1 MCTVA
6 GLTRVATAPFATIP
20 SVEEPEPPPL
30 SRFALFVAAIRSV
43 LAYVIVSLY
52 VLVVAPPGMLLALL
66 FGWTDVL
73 YMLGHGGVIIA
84 TWLVGIRYRVA
95 GIENLPKKRSAL
107 FISNHQSNIDPPI
120 LYRALHPRLHFV
132 YKSELQAI
140 PILPR
145 AFNMA
150 GFIPI
155 ERRNLERAMAA
166 LDQGAAALRAGTS
179 FLMFPE
185 GTRSRTGELLPFK
198 KGGFVMA
205 INAQAPIVPV
215 AISGARAAMRKGSR
229 IIRPV
234 TVSIRVGQPVETTGL
249 SPDERDVA
257 IDEVRARIQQML
269 DQGPITDQ
277 KTEDR
282 IQKTE

>member
-1 MCTVA
+1 
-6 GLTRVATAPFATIP
+6 
-20 SVEEPEPPPL
+20 
-30 SRFALFVAAIRSV
+30 
-43 LAYVIVSLY
+43 
-52 VLVVAPPGMLLALL
+52 
-66 FGWTDVL
+66 
-73 YMLGHGGVIIA
+73 
-84 TWLVGIRYRVA
+84 
-95 GIENLPKKRSAL
+95 L

-185 GTRSRTGELLPFK
+185 GTRSRTGALLPFK

-234 TVSIRVGQPVETTGL
+234 IVSIRVGRPVETTGL
-249 SPDERDVA
+249 TPDDRDTA

-269 DQGPITDQ
+269 DEGPVP
-277 KTEDR
+277 
-282 IQKTE
+282 

>member
-1 MCTVA
+1 
-6 GLTRVATAPFATIP
+6 LTTLITAPAVTTPRI
-20 SVEEPEPPPL
+20 EEPEPPPL
-30 SRFALFVAAIRSV
+30 STFALLIAAIRSA
-43 LAYVIVSLY
+43 LAYVVVSVY
-52 VLVVAPPGMLLALL
+52 VLLVAPPGMFLALV

-73 YMLGHGGVIIA
+73 YMLGHGGVIVS
-84 TWLVGIRYRVA
+84 TWLLGIRFHVV
-95 GIENLPKKRSAL
+95 GKEHLPKRSAL

-140 PILPR
+140 PLLPR

-155 ERRNLERAMAA
+155 ERRNRERAMAA
-166 LDQGAAALRAGTS
+166 LDKGAAAMRAGTS

-205 INAQAPIVPV
+205 INAQVPIVPV
-215 AISGARAAMRKGSR
+215 AISGARRSMKKGSW

-234 TVSIRVGQPVETTGL
+234 TVTIRVGRPVETAGL
-249 SPDERDVA
+249 SPDERDTA
-257 IDEVRARIQQML
+257 IDEVRARIQEL
-269 DQGPITDQ
+269 LEQGPVGT
-277 KTEDR
+277 
-282 IQKTE
+282 

>member
-1 MCTVA
+1 
-6 GLTRVATAPFATIP
+6 
-20 SVEEPEPPPL
+20 L
-30 SRFALFVAAIRSV
+30 SRFALFVAAIRSG
-43 LAYVIVSLY
+43 LAYIMVSLY
-52 VLVVAPPGMLLALL
+52 VLVLGPPGMLLALL

-73 YMLGHGGVIIA
+73 YLLGHGGVIMA
-84 TWLVGIRYRVA
+84 TWLVGIRYRVT
-95 GIENLPKKRSAL
+95 GTEHLPTRAAL
-107 FISNHQSNIDPPI
+107 FTSNHQSNIDPPI

-140 PILPR
+140 PILAR
-145 AFNMA
+145 AFNIA

-155 ERRNLERAMAA
+155 ERRNRERAMAA

-179 FLMFPE
+179 LLMFPE
-185 GTRSRTGELLPFK
+185 GTRSRTGALLPFK

-234 TVSIRVGQPVETTGL
+234 TVSIRIGRPVETTGL
-249 SPDERDVA
+249 SPDERDEA
-257 IDEVRARIQQML
+257 IDQVRARIEQLLQE
-269 DQGPITDQ
+269 GPIQEQKSEVRSQ
-277 KTEDR
+277 KTE
-282 IQKTE
+282 

>member
-1 MCTVA
+1 
-6 GLTRVATAPFATIP
+6 LTRVATVPVATTP
-20 SVEEPEPPPL
+20 PVEEQEPPPL
-30 SRFALFVAAIRSV
+30 SSVALFVAAIRSG
-43 LAYVIVSLY
+43 LAYIIVSVY
-52 VLVVAPPGMLLALL
+52 VLLVAPPGMLLALL

-73 YMLGHGGVIIA
+73 YLLGHGGVIIA

-95 GIENLPKKRSAL
+95 GIEHLPTRSAL

-140 PILPR
+140 PILAR

-166 LDQGAAALRAGTS
+166 LDHGAAALRAGTS

-185 GTRSRTGELLPFK
+185 GTRSRSGALLPFK

-215 AISGARAAMRKGSR
+215 AISGARASMRKGSR

-234 TVSIRVGQPVETTGL
+234 TVSIRVGRPVETTGL
-249 SPDERDVA
+249 SPDERDTA
-257 IDEVRARIQQML
+257 IEQVRARIEQML
-269 DQGPITDQ
+269 NEGPIADQ
-277 KTEDR
+277 KTEYR
-282 IQKTE
+282 RQKTE